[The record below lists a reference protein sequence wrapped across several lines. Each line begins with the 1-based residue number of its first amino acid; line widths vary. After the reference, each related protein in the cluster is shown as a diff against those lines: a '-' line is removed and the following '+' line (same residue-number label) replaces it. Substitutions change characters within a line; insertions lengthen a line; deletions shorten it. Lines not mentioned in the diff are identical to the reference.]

1 MSRCDC
7 QWLAWIPRCYG
18 HCKPKQVQLPDLSL
32 AKDAEEVATIQEV
45 ADEAATIAKVSEE
58 VAVVTKVSEE
68 IPTITKVAE
77 ELAAVARDAE
87 EVAIIREVAD
97 EAATIT
103 EVAEELATVAKD
115 AVEVAAV
122 IRCECFVSVP
132 AVCKGLARCPLAKA
146 SNSARVDEIKAAAA
160 VQPEHAQL
168 IDFSTTTKEEE
179 NIGEPEASRRHWDCD
194 REC

>member
-18 HCKPKQVQLPDLSL
+18 HCKPKQAQLPDLSL
-32 AKDAEEVATIQEV
+32 AKAAEEVATIKEV
-45 ADEAATIAKVSEE
+45 ADEAA
-58 VAVVTKVSEE
+58 
-68 IPTITKVAE
+68 TITKVAE
-77 ELAAVARDAE
+77 ELAVVAKDAE
-87 EVAIIREVAD
+87 EVAIIKEVAD

-103 EVAEELATVAKD
+103 EVAEELAT
-115 AVEVAAV
+115 V

-168 IDFSTTTKEEE
+168 LDFSSTNEEE
-179 NIGEPEASRRHWDCD
+179 NVGTFKSAAQVFMEGKVEHNNAKVKMKAKLALLEKENRARR
-194 REC
+194 R